1 MTPLRSF
8 LLACVTTA
16 LLMAAVPAADA
27 QTWRHADAVGD
38 AQVTRYDDD
47 GQLDEPV
54 VDPQERR
61 GDLTNLRVT
70 YTAQTLR
77 MAISVRSQRIA
88 IQDVLIKVVSSRGYT
103 YRMVLEYFIE
113 NSLSITRNGYRYE
126 CEGLKA
132 TRTQAGYVVTA
143 PRSCFDDAYR
153 IRVGVQ
159 TDFSTDNAE
168 ETGDAGT
175 YDDALRTGRYT
186 KNKPKLSPWI
196 VAG

>member
-1 MTPLRSF
+1 MKTRAA
-8 LLACVTTA
+8 LLAASLTA
-16 LLMAAVPAADA
+16 GLLLSAAPTAQA
-27 QTWRHADAVGD
+27 QTWRHSDAVGD
-38 AQVTRYDDD
+38 VQVTRYDDD
-47 GQLDEPV
+47 GQLEEPV

-103 YRMVLEYFIE
+103 YRIVLEYFFE

-126 CEGLKA
+126 CDGLKA

-159 TDFSTDNAE
+159 TDFSTDNADE
-168 ETGDAGT
+168 EGDAGT
-175 YDDALRTGRYT
+175 YDDVLRTGQYT
-186 KNKPKLSPWI
+186 KNRPKLSPWI